1 VSSEFS
7 RGWNEIEFSD
17 SGWSAAYNEG
27 LGQQLSDNNVAVQA
41 IWLTNFDQSQISD
54 SESKQPIRSASVLD
68 SLAVDGFSKAVSR
81 PSKVYFRK
89 TFDIKGLPVSGL
101 LKLFADDT
109 YKVFVNGQMVS
120 ESFAESDNK
129 TDIQGLNLTQYL
141 RSGKNVIAIEV
152 EDSDKSAGNMESV
165 IQIRNLPE
173 LEGKI

>member
-1 VSSEFS
+1 M
-7 RGWNEIEFSD
+7 
-17 SGWSAAYNEG
+17 
-27 LGQQLSDNNVAVQA
+27 
-41 IWLTNFDQSQISD
+41 
-54 SESKQPIRSASVLD
+54 
-68 SLAVDGFSKAVSR
+68 
-81 PSKVYFRK
+81 
-89 TFDIKGLPVSGL
+89 

-152 EDSDKSAGNMESV
+152 EDSNNSAGNMESV
-165 IQIRNLPE
+165 IQIRNLPA